1 MRLEEDAFL
10 EALYREFF
18 PKLWRYALA
27 ALRDPE
33 RAREVVQDTFHE
45 AVRRID
51 VVMVHENPRGWL
63 METLKKKIKRAER
76 DLNRYMLHFLSL
88 HSDLAQEDVALAQE
102 GPCFSGTVDLLK
114 EIRDFLPPEDW
125 ELLREIAL
133 EKRTYLTVSRELEIN
148 VWACQKRVQRIREK
162 LRKHFQENF

>member
-1 MRLEEDAFL
+1 MRPEEDAFL
-10 EALYREFF
+10 EELYREFF
-18 PKLWRYALA
+18 PKLWRYALT

-76 DLNRYMLHFLSL
+76 DLNRYMMRFLSL

-102 GPCFSGTVDLLK
+102 GPCFSGTVDLL
-114 EIRDFLPPEDW
+114 
-125 ELLREIAL
+125 
-133 EKRTYLTVSRELEIN
+133 
-148 VWACQKRVQRIREK
+148 
-162 LRKHFQENF
+162 

>member
-1 MRLEEDAFL
+1 MRPEEDAFL

-18 PKLWRYALA
+18 PKLWRYALT

-63 METLKKKIKRAER
+63 
-76 DLNRYMLHFLSL
+76 NRYMMRFLSL
-88 HSDLAQEDVALAQE
+88 HSDLAQEDAALAQE